1 MQVVW
6 FRARVHVVWF
16 RARVQVVWFCARV
29 CRLFGSMGVCT
40 LVPFVG
46 NTQKQDARAS
56 CFLAFRSK
64 IRPYKAPY
72 DVLVVA
78 LLDPRHPGPY
88 IRLIGLYSKPYSKPY
103 RAL

>member
-1 MQVVW
+1 MYQ
-6 FRARVHVVWF
+6 
-16 RARVQVVWFCARV
+16 
-29 CRLFGSMGVCT
+29 RLI
-40 LVPFVG
+40 G
-46 NTQKQDARAS
+46 NTLKYIMLKLLLLLMAS
-56 CFLAFRSK
+56 FQRLLHIKTQFYRIIS
-64 IRPYKAPY
+64 PY